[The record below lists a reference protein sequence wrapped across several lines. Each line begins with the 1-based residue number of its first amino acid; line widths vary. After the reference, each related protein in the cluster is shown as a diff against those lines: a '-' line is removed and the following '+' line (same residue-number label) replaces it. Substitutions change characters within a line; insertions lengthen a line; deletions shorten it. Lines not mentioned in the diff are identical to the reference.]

1 MDTYVPSGEESA
13 QEQQFLQGLIGN
25 LGALDAKQ
33 SGVPKYATQI
43 FTNFGGNYL
52 TLVPNPA
59 MIPIFPFG
67 TNANYSGMCIATSVF
82 SEKYKNYEFW
92 QLAGLDASGN
102 AQVGVGNSWW
112 DNPAVDPYQTAF
124 VLKFYATAF
133 GLFDYLSYLRQNWA
147 TNGATQYIVIPKWM
161 RSLIVGARLYNG
173 AGVMDPILIAS
184 KSNAKWQSA
193 TINSGTTSDSRL
205 FVGNLMTSQDLRN
218 DPQYW
223 NIIKLTD
230 RVGTSV
236 GQFFAYNSSFFP
248 TDLTER
254 QEAGKSVVTFN
265 FAYYPNRV
273 GGTAG
278 IKLGINNWDGVVGGT
293 FPFDPVG
300 ANVSWPQGFVQPCFS
315 PVPPN
320 PSTSNYPNAN
330 CTLEVDPIRRWNIP
344 TTLPYTRYFRIIY
357 YVPPVVFTNAY
368 PLSAT
373 YGVYYP
379 SDYPVGRPTLLD
391 MGASTDIFKFQPCNY
406 ACVTPAPA
414 GLPTPPPSAPLF
426 NSLDVNTMPLIGVDI
441 TQPL

>member
-67 TNANYSGMCIATSVF
+67 TSSNYSGMCIASSVF
-82 SEKYKNYEFW
+82 SEQFKFYEFW
-92 QLAGLDASGN
+92 QLAGLNASGN
-102 AQVGVGNSWW
+102 TQVGLLNSWW
-112 DNPAVDPYQTAF
+112 DNPAVDPYNTAYIIRF
-124 VLKFYATAF
+124 SPTTNI
-133 GLFDYLSYLRQNWA
+133 LFDYLSYLRQNWA
-147 TNGATQYIVIPKWM
+147 VNGATQYMFIPKWM
-161 RSLIVGARLYNG
+161 KSLTVGARLYNG

-205 FVGNLMTSQDLRN
+205 FVGNLMTPQDIRN
-218 DPQYW
+218 DPQYF
-223 NIIKLTD
+223 NLIKTTD
-230 RVGTSV
+230 RVGTAI
-236 GQFFAYNSSFFP
+236 GQFIAYNQAFFP
-248 TDLTER
+248 TGLTER
-254 QEAGKSVVTFN
+254 QEAGKSVVTFDL
-265 FAYYPNRV
+265 AYYKNRIQQIPPI
-273 GGTAG
+273 TD
-278 IKLGINNWDGVVGGT
+278 IKLGINNWDNT
-293 FPFDPVG
+293 FPSDPAG
-300 ANVSWPQGFVQPCFS
+300 ANVTWPQGFVAPCFS
-315 PVPPN
+315 PTPPN
-320 PSTSNYPNAN
+320 PSTSNYPKAN
-330 CTLEVDPIRRWNIP
+330 CTLEVDSVRRWNIP
-344 TTLPYTRYFRIIY
+344 VTLPYTRYFRLIY
-357 YVPPVVFTNAY
+357 YVPPVSFFNAY

-379 SDYPVGRPTLLD
+379 SDYPIGRPTLLD

>member
-1 MDTYVPSGEESA
+1 MDTYIPSGEESA

-25 LGALDAKQ
+25 LGAIDAKQ
-33 SGVPKYATQI
+33 SAIPKYATQI
-43 FTNFGGNYL
+43 FANFGGNYL
-52 TLVPNPA
+52 TLVPNPS

-67 TNANYSGMCIATSVF
+67 TSANYSGMCIATSVF
-82 SEKYKNYEFW
+82 DETYKIYEFW

-102 AQVGVGNSWW
+102 PQIGQLSSWW
-112 DNPAVDPYQTAF
+112 NNPAVDPYQTAYVIRF
-124 VLKFYATAF
+124 SPTTNI
-133 GLFDYLSYLRQNWA
+133 LFDYLSYFRQNWA
-147 TNGATQYIVIPKWM
+147 VNGATQYMFIPKWM
-161 RSLIVGARLYNG
+161 KSLVIGARLYNG

-223 NIIKLTD
+223 NIIHKTLRFTQ
-230 RVGTSV
+230 SV
-236 GQFFAYNSSFFP
+236 GQFTLYNKAFFP
-248 TDLTER
+248 TSLTER
-254 QEAGKSVVTFN
+254 QELGKSVVTFD
-265 FAYYPNRV
+265 FAYYPSKIGNIPPLTSYRF
-273 GGTAG
+273 A
-278 IKLGINNWDGVVGGT
+278 INNWDNT
-293 FPFDPVG
+293 YPYDPQSTDVT
-300 ANVSWPQGFVQPCFS
+300 APQGYNATNYLPT
-315 PVPPN
+315 PLNPPTN
-320 PSTSNYPNAN
+320 NYPNAN
-330 CTLEVDPIRRWNIP
+330 STLEVDTVRRWNIP
-344 TTLPYTRYFRIIY
+344 VTLPYTRYFRLIGSSI
-357 YVPPVVFTNAY
+357 PTIFNSPI
-368 PLSAT
+368 SAT

-441 TQPL
+441 TQPI